1 MARAIILMLDS
12 FGVGASADAEDFGDV
27 GANTFGHIAEA
38 CAAGKA
44 NVERQGPLT
53 LPNLEK
59 LGLGLL
65 AEESGGER
73 PAGFAFNGPCQAL
86 YGYAQEQSRG
96 KDTPSGHWEIAGVPV
111 LFDWH
116 YFPPT
121 VPTFPADFISEI
133 IQEADLPGILGDCHA
148 SGTEIIASLGNEHMA
163 TGKPIF
169 YTSADSVLQIAAHE
183 ETFGLEPLLALCEL
197 ARKKLDAHGLRVGRV
212 IARPFSGSNAENFK
226 RTPNRRDY
234 SVLPPAPTV
243 LDKLVEAGGE
253 VISIGKIADIYAH
266 QGITQKVKASGNNAI
281 FDATLDAIATA
292 PAQSIIF
299 PNFVDFDMEYGHRRN
314 VPGYAK
320 ALEDFDK
327 RLPELI
333 AALKP
338 GDRVFIAADHGCD
351 PTWPGSDHTREYI
364 PVICFGPDLTIPK
377 SGGNIGRRTSFA
389 DIGQSIA
396 SHLGLPATDYGKSFL
411 PRQ

>member
-12 FGVGASADAEDFGDV
+12 FGVGASADAEAFGDV
-27 GANTFGHIAEA
+27 GANTFGHIAAA

-44 NVERQGPLT
+44 DEGRQGPLK

-65 AEESGGER
+65 ASESGGEQ
-73 PAGFAFNGPCQAL
+73 PAGFTYDGPVNAL
-86 YGYAQEQSRG
+86 YGYAQELSRG

-116 YFPPT
+116 YFPNT
-121 VPTFPADFISEI
+121 VPTFPADFIAELI
-133 IQEADLPGILGDCHA
+133 AEADLPGILGDCHA
-148 SGTEIIASLGNEHMA
+148 SGTEIIAQLGAEHIA
-163 TGKPIF
+163 SGKPIV

-183 ETFGLEPLLALCEL
+183 ESFGLQRLLTLCEL
-197 ARKKLDAHGLRVGRV
+197 ARKKLDAHNLRVGRV
-212 IARPFSGSNAENFK
+212 IARPFTGTNANNFK
-226 RTPNRRDY
+226 RTANRRDY

-243 LDKLVEAGGE
+243 LDKLVAAGGE

-266 QGITQKVKASGNNAI
+266 QGITQSVKASGNDAI
-281 FDATLDAIATA
+281 FNATLAAIQVA
-292 PAQSIIF
+292 PEQSIIF

-314 VPGYAK
+314 VPGYAR
-320 ALEDFDK
+320 ALEAFDQ

-333 AALKP
+333 AALKL

-364 PVICFGPDLTIPK
+364 PVICFGPDLEIPAT
-377 SGGNIGRRTSFA
+377 GGNIGRRASFA

-396 SHLGLPATDYGKSFL
+396 SHLGLPATEYGESFL
-411 PRQ
+411 N